1 MPGCPGETV
10 RTEALVDIGRVC
22 LSVLC
27 RIIWL
32 DFRKRCLSP
41 LDRLGLNFFI
51 VQSIDIYLRSFKSEA
66 FLPQSIVVPALRRP
80 SSTFR
85 AGLRRCGPFP
95 VYCRLT
101 TL

>member
-41 LDRLGLNFFI
+41 LDRLGLNFCI
-51 VQSIDIYLRSFKSEA
+51 VQSIDIYLRSFKREA
-66 FLPQSIVVPALRRP
+66 FLAQSIVVA
-80 SSTFR
+80 
-85 AGLRRCGPFP
+85 A
-95 VYCRLT
+95 
-101 TL
+101 